1 MYPRGYINVIVI
13 HVVLI
18 RIVCDPLYK
27 MPKWKKD
34 QKEFKVSVTYH
45 EHRGCQA
52 YLPRPIMEL
61 LGTPGSIRFI
71 LRDNG
76 KVEVRSGD

>member
-1 MYPRGYINVIVI
+1 
-13 HVVLI
+13 
-18 RIVCDPLYK
+18 

-52 YLPRPIMEL
+52 YLPKPIIEV
-61 LGTPGSIRFI
+61 LGTPKSIRFI
-71 LRDNG
+71 LRDNK

>member
-1 MYPRGYINVIVI
+1 
-13 HVVLI
+13 
-18 RIVCDPLYK
+18 

-45 EHRGCQA
+45 EHRGYQA

-61 LGTPGSIRFI
+61 LGTPKSIRFV
-71 LRDNG
+71 LKDNR

>member
-1 MYPRGYINVIVI
+1 MYPRGYINFII
-13 HVVLI
+13 HVVFI
-18 RIVCDPLYK
+18 RIIGTSRHK

-45 EHRGCQA
+45 EHRGYQA

-61 LGTPGSIRFI
+61 LGTPKSIRFV
-71 LRDNG
+71 LKDNR

>member
-1 MYPRGYINVIVI
+1 
-13 HVVLI
+13 
-18 RIVCDPLYK
+18 

-52 YLPRPIMEL
+52 YLPKPIIEM
-61 LGTPGSIRFI
+61 LGTPRSIKFI
-71 LRDNG
+71 VKDNK

>member
-1 MYPRGYINVIVI
+1 MYE
-13 HVVLI
+13 
-18 RIVCDPLYK
+18 

-34 QKEFKVSVTYH
+34 QIEFKVSVTYH

-52 YLPRPIMEL
+52 YIPKPIIEV
-61 LGTPGSIRFI
+61 LGTPKSIEFI
-71 LRDNG
+71 IKSNK